1 MGLIYAEQLEYMS
14 LDQMQETHESEIK
27 LLNEVG
33 KLATKY
39 EMKRIELSELEPK
52 LDEYI
57 AHVKKHFA
65 SEEELM
71 LKYDFPSYEMHKSAH
86 DMFLMD
92 LDSAVVQWKEYGNM
106 KKILYFLQK
115 TPEWIVM
122 HVNTVDAPTADYLA
136 IKMQ

>member
-136 IKMQ
+136 KKMQ

>member
-1 MGLIYAEQLEYMS
+1 MGLIYAEQIEHMS
-14 LDQMQETHESEIK
+14 VDQMQETHESEIK

-52 LDEYI
+52 LNQYI

-71 LKYDFPSYEMHKSAH
+71 LKYNFPSYEMHKSAL
-86 DMFLMD
+86 DMFLLD
-92 LDSAVVQWKEYGNM
+92 LDSAVKEWKNHGSM
-106 KKILYFLQK
+106 KKILHFIQK
-115 TPEWIVM
+115 TPEWIII
-122 HVNTVDAPTADYLA
+122 HVNTVDAPTANFLA
-136 IKMQ
+136 QKM